1 MDYFT
6 IPPLLTSADFYYDQI
21 KSTTHRKG
29 FISMLKDT
37 IIYLIE
43 RLSST
48 AFLTRM
54 VFLFGKHKLLM
65 MKICIVITPMKIV
78 DITRIS

>member
-37 IIYLIE
+37 LYNLLNRE
-43 RLSST
+43 TQFDS
-48 AFLTRM
+48 FLDENG
-54 VFLFGKHKLLM
+54 VFIWETQTTDDEDMYSNYAYENCGYYEN
-65 MKICIVITPMKIV
+65 
-78 DITRIS
+78 